1 MSRLFQIFTF
11 IILIISLVSIYS
23 LLRGFVPS
31 GYEHVEKVIE
41 LAQKMNIKNLVTVV
55 YLGPRIF
62 DTMLEVLVVVLTVI
76 GIKTIK
82 E

>member
-1 MSRLFQIFTF
+1 MSRIFK
-11 IILIISLVSIYS
+11 IITALLIIGGSLCVYY
-23 LLRGFVPS
+23 LLRGFVSS
-31 GYEHVEKVIE
+31 GNEHIEKIIE
-41 LAQKMNIKNLVTVV
+41 LAEMMNIKNLVTVV

-76 GIKTIK
+76 GIKSIK